1 MRWWF
6 VIGIAAVVSVRAC
19 RHDAATPLRF
29 ATFNIEDFPKNAR
42 QVAGAFDEIR
52 RLDASFVGVQEIG
65 DPELFAAQARER
77 LGDAWQFAHI
87 NSGPLAHRS
96 SHPAHHLGVVFDTRV
111 WTFVSMAAH
120 DETRLELGRHKP
132 TLEVRLRDRAGDAV
146 RVLVV
151 HLKAGG
157 DGRDIRARQYEAL
170 AKILSDVKRWG
181 ERVVLLGDFNATNA
195 ADRADLE
202 VLARDTGMVWATR
215 DLACSAFWS
224 RDDGCPT
231 SRLDHVLTWSPPS
244 KVEAAGA
251 CETDGCEWHDR
262 CPLYAEQVSD
272 HCPVVVTF

>member
-1 MRWWF
+1 MRWAL

-19 RHDAATPLRF
+19 RHDAAPLRF

-77 LGDAWQFAHI
+77 LGDAWQFVHI
-87 NSGPLAHRS
+87 NVAPLP
-96 SHPAHHLGVVFDTRV
+96 HPAHHLGVVFDSRV

-120 DETRLELGRHKP
+120 DQTRLEGGRHKP

-170 AKILSDVKRWG
+170 ARIVSGVKRSG
-181 ERVVLLGDFNATNA
+181 ERVVLLGDFNATGD

-202 VLARDTGMVWATR
+202 VLARDTGMTWATR

-231 SRLDHVLTWSPPS
+231 ARLDHVLTWAPPS

-251 CETDGCEWHDR
+251 CATDGCEWRDR
-262 CPLYAEQVSD
+262 CPLYTEQVSD

>member
-1 MRWWF
+1 MRWIA
-6 VIGIAAVVSVRAC
+6 IGLAAVVAVRICHHEPA
-19 RHDAATPLRF
+19 RLRF
-29 ATFNIEDFPKNAR
+29 ATFNIEDFPKDAR

-65 DPELFAAQARER
+65 DPELFAAQARAR
-77 LGDAWQFAHI
+77 LGDAWEFVHI
-87 NSGPLAHRS
+87 NSGPLT
-96 SHPAHHLGVVFDTRV
+96 HPAHHLGVAFDSRV

-120 DETRLELGRHKP
+120 DETRLERGRHKP
-132 TLEVRLRDRAGDAV
+132 TLEVRLRDRNGDAL

-157 DGRDIRARQYEAL
+157 DGRDIRERQYAAL
-170 AKILSDVKRWG
+170 AKIVSEVKRSG
-181 ERVVLLGDFNATNA
+181 ERVVLLGDFNATGA
-195 ADRADLE
+195 GDRTDLQL
-202 VLARDTGMVWATR
+202 LARETGMVWATV

-231 SRLDHVLTWSPPS
+231 SRLDHVLTWAPPS
-244 KVEAAGA
+244 TVEAAGA
-251 CETDGCEWHDR
+251 CETEGCEWQDR